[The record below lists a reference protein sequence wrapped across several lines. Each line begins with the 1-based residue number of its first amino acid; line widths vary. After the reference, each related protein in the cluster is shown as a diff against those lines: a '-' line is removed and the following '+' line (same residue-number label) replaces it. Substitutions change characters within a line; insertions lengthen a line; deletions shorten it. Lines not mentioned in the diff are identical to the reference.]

1 MKKITLMAALLGSV
15 YFANAQVGIGTSTP
29 ADASYLDVTATDKGI
44 LIPRVALTGTTAFG
58 PVTGTAIES
67 LLVYNTNTTTGANA
81 VTPGFYY
88 WVPQRGTGGSAV
100 AAHWE
105 RVVNQTQLEEAIS
118 NITDLQGDV
127 SKVLALLKVAFP
139 SNNLVD
145 PAVTGDTHGGG
156 MVFTPGTT
164 TPAVA
169 PKIEYVY
176 FDGTNYVKK
185 DITADIANIIKGA
198 ESKTLLVK
206 STDGKK
212 QYYVSEAYLTANNNT
227 APAQSAIDAWTTAP
241 AGIYQIDIVGGVAT
255 NLETILDQ
263 TTTILL
269 PGSTT
274 NHYTVKEYI
283 QYISSM
289 ADGNVIYKNI
299 GTSAAPNW
307 VFQYW
312 SKDANAGAGGYVTI
326 SLTDLVGAAQS
337 KTLLVK
343 TTDGKKQYYISETY
357 LTANNN
363 TAPAQS
369 VVDGWTTAPAGVY
382 QVDVIGGV
390 AKNIETIMSQTTTVL
405 VPGSTT
411 DYFTVEKYIQYISSM
426 ADGNVIYKNIGT
438 SGSPNWVFQY
448 WSKDANSGAG
458 GYVTISLTD
467 LVGAA
472 QSKTVMVSTT
482 DMSKQYYISEAYLI
496 ANNNTVPAQS
506 VIDAWTTATTPAGV
520 YAIDFVNG
528 VVKNFST
535 IANSPVNVNAKAYT
549 TLEQYIIEIA
559 QGATQEGVT
568 KIVYDAVA
576 GNAHFEKWN
585 DTTNAWELVP
595 NTQFKAIVTANET
608 QTAVGKNVD
617 NAAAYA
623 PVLVDPKAADKVVYE
638 YATENATVKNYMDIT
653 SDVEWSI
660 INNEDVQNAI
670 TNVLN
675 KNGGNVYFT
684 RTLVTAAANGGTE
697 IPAFSFYTVNPTTGN
712 FELVDIAQ
720 TIVNAITNAT
730 AVQKQSIKNAL
741 GDTYSQSTA
750 VNTGDTW
757 IDGGKIYKGIYTATI
772 AAGTANVS
780 NITLVPA
787 AGTTIGDVIGIKIL
801 DATTNNIINTST
813 TGVTLTGTTLAFK
826 IGTGNMYNVLSS
838 TLLNIKVIV
847 EFSAQ

>member
-29 ADASYLDVTATDKGI
+29 ADAAYLDITATDKGV
-44 LIPRVALTGTTAFG
+44 LIPRVSLGGTTAFG

-81 VTPGFYY
+81 VSPGFYY
-88 WVPQRGTGGSAV
+88 WVSQRGTGGTTV

-105 RVVNQTQLEEAIS
+105 RIVNQTQLEDAIS

-185 DITADIANIIKGA
+185 DITADITNIIKGA
-198 ESKTLLVK
+198 ESKTLLMK
-206 STDGKK
+206 TTDGKK
-212 QYYVSEAYLTANNNT
+212 QYYIAEAYLTANNNT
-227 APAQSAIDAWTTAP
+227 APTQAVVDGWTTAP
-241 AGIYQIDIVGGVAT
+241 AGVYQIDIIGGVAT

-299 GTSAAPNW
+299 GTSGAPNW

-363 TAPAQS
+363 TVPAQS
-369 VVDGWTTAPAGVY
+369 VIDAWTTAPAGVY

-438 SGSPNWVFQY
+438 SGAPNWVFQY
-448 WSKDANSGAG
+448 WSNAANAGAG

-482 DMSKQYYISEAYLI
+482 DKSKQYYISEAYLT
-496 ANNNTVPAQS
+496 ANNNTAPAQS
-506 VIDAWTTATTPAGV
+506 AIDAWTTATTPAGV
-520 YAIDFVNG
+520 YAVDFVNG

-535 IANSPVNVNAKAYT
+535 IANSPVNVNTKSYT

-559 QGATQEGVT
+559 QGATQDGIS
-568 KIVYDAVA
+568 KIVYDTVT

-585 DTTNAWELVP
+585 DTTNLWEVVP
-595 NTQFKAIVTANET
+595 NTQFKSIVTENET
-608 QTAVGKNVD
+608 DTNIKRSEN
-617 NAAAYA
+617 NAAYA
-623 PVLVDPKAADKVVYE
+623 AVTADPKAATVVSYE
-638 YATENATVKNYMDIT
+638 YNSEDGTKNYINVTADILY
-653 SDVEWSI
+653 SI
-660 INNEDVQNAI
+660 TNNQNVRNAI
-670 TNVLN
+670 TNILN
-675 KNGGNVYFT
+675 AGGSVYYT
-684 RTLVTAAANGGTE
+684 RTAIAAGTPVGQLA
-697 IPAFSFYTVNPTTGN
+697 IPADSFYTVNTTTGLK
-712 FELVDIAQ
+712 EEIKLSDLVVTA
-720 TIVNAITNAT
+720 IVNST
-730 AVQKQSIKNAL
+730 AVQKQTIKNAL
-741 GDTYSQSTA
+741 GNTYSDTTV

-757 IDGGKIYKGIYTATI
+757 LDGGKIYKGVYAATVTG
-772 AAGTANVS
+772 GTANVS
-780 NITLVPA
+780 SITITPA
-787 AGTTIGDVIGIKIL
+787 AGTTVGKVVSIKL
-801 DATTNNIINTST
+801 LNAATNNIINTST
-813 TGVTLTGTTLAFK
+813 TDVVLTGTALTFK
-826 IGTGNMYNVLSS
+826 IGTGNMYNVLSA
-838 TLLNIKVIV
+838 TNLNIKVVV